1 MGVAV
6 SISSGLSDV
15 GLGVRSAAKALDLEF
30 MPVGQEQYDLL
41 FLPGYLE
48 SEKGQKLLEVIRSN
62 DFRQAVERLGGYDA
76 GGSGE
81 ILFFAIKFQSY
92 LSLWY
97 QGPEGIE
104 TMAKPIDFKI
114 AVTSRGRTEIA
125 VRIVPSFYDQ
135 VPDPS
140 NTQVSLVI
148 ASGDTEIGGIGTPM
162 IVGKKRFHFSFCNP
176 AGIGRMAVLG
186 RGFYKSKIPLRAIGV
201 FPSWD
206 RLVFAVHR
214 DTGIHSLEEIK
225 ERKYPLI
232 VSTRMLGKYRGTV
245 LAVEEILKAY
255 GFSLSDIE
263 QWGGKILRVTNP
275 GSPQRAEHI
284 TQGHA
289 NAVFDEGIK
298 NWGSRALNSGMRFL
312 PISDTV
318 LNL

>member
-1 MGVAV
+1 
-6 SISSGLSDV
+6 
-15 GLGVRSAAKALDLEF
+15 
-30 MPVGQEQYDLL
+30 
-41 FLPGYLE
+41 
-48 SEKGQKLLEVIRSN
+48 
-62 DFRQAVERLGGYDA
+62 
-76 GGSGE
+76 
-81 ILFFAIKFQSY
+81 
-92 LSLWY
+92 
-97 QGPEGIE
+97 
-104 TMAKPIDFKI
+104 MAKPIEFKI

-125 VRIVPSFYDQ
+125 LRIVPAFFDQ
-135 VPDPS
+135 IPDPAS
-140 NTQVSLVI
+140 NQVSLVV

-162 IVGKKRFHFSFCNP
+162 IVGKKKFHFSFCNP
-176 AGIGRMAVLG
+176 AGIGRMALLG
-186 RGFYKSKIPLRAIGV
+186 RGFYKSKIPLKAIGV

-263 QWGGKILRVTNP
+263 RWGGKILRVTNP

-312 PISDTV
+312 PISDKV
-318 LNL
+318 LNRMEKIGLSRSSLSPANFPELGQEVPTLDFSGWVFFCHPDLPSQIAYAMAKAVDLECSRIPVDHFDKRGMTMEEFCHGGEGGPLTIPLHPGAKKYYHEKGYLP